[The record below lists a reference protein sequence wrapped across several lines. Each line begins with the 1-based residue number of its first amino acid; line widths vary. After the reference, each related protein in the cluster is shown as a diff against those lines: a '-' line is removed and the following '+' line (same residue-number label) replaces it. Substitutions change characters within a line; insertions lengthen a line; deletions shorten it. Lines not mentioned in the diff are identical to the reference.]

1 MCKEV
6 FKRTSSGLI
15 FGYSEVFGTNQE
27 CLFDDFFEYKKLI
40 VPEIGYFPFVSS
52 VKIWHGDVIDGIE
65 FVYDKEYSS
74 KGKSPFFH
82 GGQNGW
88 EDRFELMPGDSIQVV
103 EGEYG
108 RYPFSLEPVQQEKD
122 IIIRLRFITREGKES
137 PWYGN
142 ACGKG
147 DKMKGTPFKIDVG
160 RSNVIC
166 GLQGAMW
173 KPNMSL
179 HSYIQAIGIIYVTF
193 LDITNFQE
201 LVKKE

>member
-88 EDRFELMPGDSIQVV
+88 EARFELMPGDSIQVV

-122 IIIRLRFITREGKES
+122 IIIRLRFITREGKEKRRHLQRLPPQFTRRIRGDDKRFRS
-137 PWYGN
+137 
-142 ACGKG
+142 ACKIKKHSGGKA
-147 DKMKGTPFKIDVG
+147 
-160 RSNVIC
+160 
-166 GLQGAMW
+166 L
-173 KPNMSL
+173 
-179 HSYIQAIGIIYVTF
+179 
-193 LDITNFQE
+193 
-201 LVKKE
+201 